1 MLSDKL
7 QFVVVTLFVV
17 ATLCR
22 QTEFVGQAYSRQ
34 KRTVIF
40 GRSASKEEFES
51 AALPHLNDL
60 YRTAA
65 RVMGNRTEAEDL
77 VQEAYLQAWKSF
89 HRFEPGTNCR
99 AWLFKILFHVI
110 QHHRRKWYNS
120 KLVQESEDILLQDTV
135 PYEPPATQYLS
146 DEDVLAA
153 LERIPVQYREAIVL
167 SDVQEFSYKEVAATL
182 GVPVGT
188 VMSRLSRGRKLLRA
202 QLSEIAGSY
211 GILEKGKSA

>member
-1 MLSDKL
+1 M
-7 QFVVVTLFVV
+7 
-17 ATLCR
+17 
-22 QTEFVGQAYSRQ
+22 
-34 KRTVIF
+34 IF
-40 GRSASKEEFES
+40 NRSASKEEFES

-65 RVMGNRTEAEDL
+65 RVIGNRSEAEDL

-89 HRFEPGTNCR
+89 HRFELGTNCR

-120 KLVQESEDILLQDTV
+120 KLVQESDDMLLQDTI
-135 PYEPPATQYLS
+135 PYEPPTPQQLS

-153 LERIPVQYREAIVL
+153 LERMPVLYREAVVL
-167 SDVQEFSYKEVAATL
+167 ADVQEFSYKEVAATL
-182 GVPVGT
+182 SVPVGT

-202 QLSEIAGSY
+202 ELSGIAGSY
-211 GILEKGKSA
+211 GIREKGKSA